1 MFITLSAL
9 HASNADTGRMVMVMV
24 MVMEKPHIGH
34 IWKSNLTIIEFCI
47 NIDDNDPN
55 DDNHQI
61 LCWRPILLAGQ
72 QDLVWLRL

>member
-1 MFITLSAL
+1 MFTTLSAL
-9 HASNADTGRMVMVMV
+9 HASNADTGRMVMV

-47 NIDDNDPN
+47 NIDDNHLDN
-55 DDNHQI
+55 NNHQI
-61 LCWRPILLAGQ
+61 LCWRPILLTGQ